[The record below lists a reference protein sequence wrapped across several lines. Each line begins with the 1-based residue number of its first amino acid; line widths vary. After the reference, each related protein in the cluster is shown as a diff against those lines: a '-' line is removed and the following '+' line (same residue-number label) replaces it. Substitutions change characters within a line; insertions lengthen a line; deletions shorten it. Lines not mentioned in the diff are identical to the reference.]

1 MVIEQFSM
9 AQNAS
14 SGVTID
20 QLQST
25 LGGIRSRGVE
35 FADLYF
41 EHQKSESW
49 SLEEGIV
56 KSGSFSIDQ
65 GVGVRAVNGEQTA
78 FAYSGDLS
86 LASINQ
92 AAKTVS
98 SIGAAG
104 KSATVNLGGAVNA
117 PRLYSPNDPLAS
129 ISDDAKISM
138 LKTCEAIARF
148 ARRNDVNVGL

>member
-1 MVIEQFSM
+1 MNAPISAFSALST
-9 AQNAS
+9 AQSLLLAPT
-14 SGVTID
+14 GVSID

-65 GVGVRAVNGEQTA
+65 GVGVRAIIGEQTA

-92 AAKTVS
+92 AANTVS
-98 SIGAAG
+98 SISTRPMIRWHR
-104 KSATVNLGGAVNA
+104 SATMQKL
-117 PRLYSPNDPLAS
+117 RY
-129 ISDDAKISM
+129 
-138 LKTCEAIARF
+138 
-148 ARRNDVNVGL
+148 